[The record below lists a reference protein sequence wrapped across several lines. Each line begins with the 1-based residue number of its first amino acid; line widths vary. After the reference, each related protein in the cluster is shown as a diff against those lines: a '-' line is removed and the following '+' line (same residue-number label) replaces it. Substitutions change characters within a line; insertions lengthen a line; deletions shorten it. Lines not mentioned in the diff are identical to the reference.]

1 MRAGKQ
7 NIQIVNGRRH
17 KNTVSTEV
25 LVCIKRKNR
34 PQNRPE
40 SDPGLFCM
48 LISLPLAPHLYLEL
62 CFSYLINKG
71 WLQLVPEF

>member
-7 NIQIVNGRRH
+7 NIQTVNGRHH
-17 KNTVSTEV
+17 KNTHSFNWGVSLYEKKE
-25 LVCIKRKNR
+25 I
-34 PQNRPE
+34 QNKE

-62 CFSYLINKG
+62 CLSYPINKG